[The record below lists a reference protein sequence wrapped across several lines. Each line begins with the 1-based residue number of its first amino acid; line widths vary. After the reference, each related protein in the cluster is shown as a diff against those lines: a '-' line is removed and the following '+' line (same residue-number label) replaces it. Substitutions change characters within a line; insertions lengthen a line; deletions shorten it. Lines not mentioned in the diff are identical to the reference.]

1 MRKNMFTEDELLSIS
16 ALQHLLFCERRAALV
31 CLEMQWQDNTFT
43 AEGTILHEQAH
54 QTETESRNELRIARG
69 LWLRSLRLGLYGKAD
84 VVEFRLINDD
94 TKHGVTLPGAAGLWQ
109 PFPVEYKR
117 GRLRSEASFEVQL
130 CAQGLCLEEMLG
142 IEITRGA
149 LYYGKTHR
157 RLEIELNEKL
167 RQKTESAVTRLRNI
181 IDAGVTPGAR
191 RQLKCKSCS
200 MVGLCLPVLSD
211 RRKNINDYL
220 KKTIAGA
227 E

>member
-1 MRKNMFTEDELLSIS
+1 MYSEDDLLPIS
-16 ALQHLLFCERRAALV
+16 ALEHLYYCERQVALIH
-31 CLEMQWQDNTFT
+31 LERQWQDNTFT
-43 AEGTILHEQAH
+43 AEGSILHEQAH
-54 QTETESRNELRIARG
+54 QADTESRSEIRTARG

-142 IEITRGA
+142 IKVTCGA

-157 RLEIELNEKL
+157 RLEIELDNKL
-167 RQKTESAVTRLRNI
+167 RQKTESAVTHLRKI
-181 IDAGVTPGAR
+181 IDAGITPGAR
-191 RQLKCKSCS
+191 RQPKCKSCS
-200 MVGLCLPVLSD
+200 MVGLCLPGLSD
-211 RRKNINDYL
+211 RRKNISDYL
-220 KKTIAGA
+220 KKAIAGA